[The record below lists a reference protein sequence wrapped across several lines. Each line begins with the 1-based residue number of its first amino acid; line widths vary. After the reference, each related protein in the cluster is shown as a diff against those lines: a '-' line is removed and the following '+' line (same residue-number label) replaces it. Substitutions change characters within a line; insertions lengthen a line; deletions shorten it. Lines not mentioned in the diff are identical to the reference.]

1 MAGTSLDLD
10 DIVDS
15 AALRAALTAAAGGAD
30 GDGSS
35 AAIRA
40 SVRAIVRQ
48 TLVDGRVRA
57 EAMLRADGSGRAC
70 AARLSHLMDEIIR
83 ALHEFAIHHVYRA
96 KNLSTAERIAICAV
110 GGYGRST
117 LAPGSDIDLLFLLP
131 YKQTPLG
138 EQVLEYI
145 LYMLWDLG
153 LKVGHSTRSIDE
165 CIRLA
170 NSDLTIRTA
179 LLDARLI
186 QGNAELFETF
196 LDRYAREVMDGA
208 ATAFVNAKLAE
219 RDERHKRSGESRYL
233 VEPNIKDGKGGLR
246 DLQTLFWIAK
256 FVYRVRRRTE
266 LVKLGVFSRQ
276 EYNRFIKAEDF
287 LWAVRCHMHF
297 LTGKAEERL
306 SFDIQREMAARLG
319 YTSHA
324 GLMDVERF
332 MKHYFLVAKDVG
344 DLTRIFCAA
353 LEEEQVKQAPGLNR
367 FLAPFQRRRKRIAGT
382 TDFVADKHRITIAD
396 KDAFRRDPVN
406 LIRLFWLADEHEL
419 EYHPD
424 ALKEATRSLRLIDAD
439 LRNDPQA
446 NRLFLNLL
454 TSERNPAL
462 TLRRMNEAGVLGRFV
477 PDFGRI
483 VAMMQF
489 NMYHHYTVDEHLIR
503 TIAVLSDIEHG
514 QLGHEHPLANELMP
528 GLKGERRLL
537 YVALFLHDI
546 AKGRREGH
554 SVAGARIARR
564 LCPRFGLTPAE
575 TDTVAWLVEEH
586 LAMSMTAQARDLNDR
601 KTIEDFA
608 ARVQTLERL
617 KLLLVLTVCDIKAV
631 GPGVWNGWKGQLLR
645 TLYHETEL
653 LLTGGFSGTSRKQR
667 IEAAKAAL
675 GERLTDWSATERKAI
690 VKLHYPN
697 YFLTVDLDD
706 QRRHAEFIRQANRD
720 KKRLAT
726 MVRTH
731 AFHAITEITVL
742 APDHPRLLS
751 VIAAACTGAG
761 ANIVDAQI
769 FTTTDGRALDT
780 ILINREFEDDA
791 DELRRAERVGKLIEE
806 VLSGKVNAPETIA
819 RRRKGRRVSK
829 TFHIE
834 PRVEIN
840 NTLSNRFSVIEIEGL
855 DRPGLL
861 SDVTGA
867 ISDLSL
873 DIASAHITT
882 FGEKV
887 IDSFYVTD
895 LVGAKLE
902 GSRIDRIRRRL
913 LTILSGEASAGR
925 PERAGFAPR

>member
-96 KNLSTAERIAICAV
+96 KNLSTAERTAICAV

-382 TDFVADKHRITIAD
+382 
-396 KDAFRRDPVN
+396 
-406 LIRLFWLADEHEL
+406 
-419 EYHPD
+419 
-424 ALKEATRSLRLIDAD
+424 
-439 LRNDPQA
+439 
-446 NRLFLNLL
+446 
-454 TSERNPAL
+454 
-462 TLRRMNEAGVLGRFV
+462 
-477 PDFGRI
+477 
-483 VAMMQF
+483 
-489 NMYHHYTVDEHLIR
+489 
-503 TIAVLSDIEHG
+503 
-514 QLGHEHPLANELMP
+514 
-528 GLKGERRLL
+528 
-537 YVALFLHDI
+537 
-546 AKGRREGH
+546 
-554 SVAGARIARR
+554 
-564 LCPRFGLTPAE
+564 
-575 TDTVAWLVEEH
+575 
-586 LAMSMTAQARDLNDR
+586 
-601 KTIEDFA
+601 
-608 ARVQTLERL
+608 
-617 KLLLVLTVCDIKAV
+617 
-631 GPGVWNGWKGQLLR
+631 
-645 TLYHETEL
+645 
-653 LLTGGFSGTSRKQR
+653 
-667 IEAAKAAL
+667 
-675 GERLTDWSATERKAI
+675 
-690 VKLHYPN
+690 
-697 YFLTVDLDD
+697 
-706 QRRHAEFIRQANRD
+706 
-720 KKRLAT
+720 
-726 MVRTH
+726 
-731 AFHAITEITVL
+731 
-742 APDHPRLLS
+742 
-751 VIAAACTGAG
+751 
-761 ANIVDAQI
+761 
-769 FTTTDGRALDT
+769 
-780 ILINREFEDDA
+780 
-791 DELRRAERVGKLIEE
+791 
-806 VLSGKVNAPETIA
+806 
-819 RRRKGRRVSK
+819 
-829 TFHIE
+829 
-834 PRVEIN
+834 
-840 NTLSNRFSVIEIEGL
+840 
-855 DRPGLL
+855 
-861 SDVTGA
+861 
-867 ISDLSL
+867 
-873 DIASAHITT
+873 
-882 FGEKV
+882 
-887 IDSFYVTD
+887 
-895 LVGAKLE
+895 
-902 GSRIDRIRRRL
+902 
-913 LTILSGEASAGR
+913 
-925 PERAGFAPR
+925 